1 MKLFCFAVGVDSR
14 NEGDRLM
21 SSLSSESNSADGL
34 GSATHVSLVSATT
47 AADETDSRLAE
58 IKALMLKLAAGRRFE
73 RLGAIV
79 QEHLFTGGKRL
90 RARLALSSMDAL
102 GAPTEASIGWAA
114 ACELLHNAT
123 LIHDDLQDSDPVRRG
138 HFTVWVRHGQ
148 SQAINA
154 GDLLLMLPYLA
165 LEYME
170 CSDGTKWHLTR
181 AIARRAEDTVRG
193 QSLEMCLLDSGQWDW
208 QSYSD
213 ASCGKTSALMVL
225 PVEGAALLAG
235 RDPVTSEAIADAFK
249 PLGLLFQIQDDVLD
263 LYGDKGRGEPGGD
276 IREGRVSALVSEHLR
291 IRPEDKSWLIKL
303 LAKPRDETSDREV
316 ELAAERFKAAGTL
329 DAVLDRIRN
338 LADGVKNAE
347 VLLAEQKLRD
357 VALCLIERSLQ
368 PIRFLMEDIR

>member
-1 MKLFCFAVGVDSR
+1 
-14 NEGDRLM
+14 M
-21 SSLSSESNSADGL
+21 SSLS
-34 GSATHVSLVSATT
+34 T
-47 AADETDSRLAE
+47 ETDAALAGRVTESRRSSEAARKGASRPNDADPRLAE

-90 RARLALSSMDAL
+90 RARLALASMDAL
-102 GAPTEASIGWAA
+102 SAPVEASVGWAA
-114 ACELLHNAT
+114 ACELLHNAS
-123 LIHDDLQDSDPVRRG
+123 LVHDDLQDSDPVRRG

-154 GDLLLMLPYLA
+154 GDLLLMLPYTA
-165 LEYME
+165 LEHVD
-170 CSDGTKWHLTR
+170 CSDATKWHLTR

-208 QSYSD
+208 QSYVD

-225 PVEGAALLAG
+225 PVHGAALLAG
-235 RDPVTSEAIADAFK
+235 RPPDTAEALADTFK

-291 IRPEDKSWLIKL
+291 LQPQDERWLVGI
-303 LAKPRDETSDREV
+303 LAKSRDETTARDIERV
-316 ELAAERFKAAGTL
+316 AERFRASGTL
-329 DAVLDRIRN
+329 NAVLDRIQACAR
-338 LADGVKNAE
+338 GVE
-347 VLLAEQKLRD
+347 ESETLAEEPGLRA
-357 VALCLIERSLQ
+357 VALDLIERSLD
-368 PIRFLMEDIR
+368 PIRFLFGEVPE

>member
-1 MKLFCFAVGVDSR
+1 
-14 NEGDRLM
+14 M
-21 SSLSSESNSADGL
+21 SSLSSETDPARPRTQAPAAAAAAEGADP
-34 GSATHVSLVSATT
+34 
-47 AADETDSRLAE
+47 RLAE

-90 RARLALSSMDAL
+90 RAKLALASMDAL
-102 GAPTEASIGWAA
+102 GADAEAAVGWAA
-114 ACELLHNAT
+114 SCELLHNAS

-154 GDLLLMLPYLA
+154 GDLLLMLPYVA
-165 LEYME
+165 LEHVE
-170 CSDGTKWHLTR
+170 CSDANRWHLTR

-208 QSYSD
+208 QSYVD
-213 ASCGKTSALMVL
+213 ASCGKTSALMAL
-225 PVEGAALLAG
+225 PVHGAALLAG
-235 RDPVTSEAIADAFK
+235 RDPGTAEALADAFK

-291 IRPEDKSWLIKL
+291 LHPSDEKWLVGI
-303 LAKPRDETSDREV
+303 LARAREETSGRDV
-316 ELAAERFKAAGTL
+316 ERVAERFRAAGTL
-329 DAVLDRIRN
+329 DAVLDRIRD
-338 LADGVKNAE
+338 LADGIENAE
-347 VLLAEQKLRD
+347 ILVQEPGLRA
-357 VALCLIERSLQ
+357 VALELVERSLD
-368 PIRFLMEDIR
+368 PIRFLMKEKEA

>member
-1 MKLFCFAVGVDSR
+1 
-14 NEGDRLM
+14 M
-21 SSLSSESNSADGL
+21 SSLSPESEATRVRAEKTSSPAD
-34 GSATHVSLVSATT
+34 AAEVSDL
-47 AADETDSRLAE
+47 RLAE

-90 RARLALSSMDAL
+90 RAKLALASMDAL
-102 GAPTEASIGWAA
+102 GAPTEAAVGWAA
-114 ACELLHNAT
+114 ACELLHNAS

-154 GDLLLMLPYLA
+154 GDLLLMLPYVA
-165 LEYME
+165 LEHVD
-170 CSDGTKWHLTR
+170 CSDGTRWHLTR

-225 PVEGAALLAG
+225 PVHGAALLAG
-235 RDPVTSEAIADAFK
+235 RSPEDAEALADAFK

-263 LYGDKGRGEPGGD
+263 IYGDKGRGEPGGD

-291 IRPEDKSWLIKL
+291 LHPGDEKWLVGI
-303 LAKPRDETSDREV
+303 LAQSREETSARDVERVADRF
-316 ELAAERFKAAGTL
+316 RSAGTL
-329 DAVLDRIRN
+329 DAVIDRIRSLTRDVEDN
-338 LADGVKNAE
+338 E
-347 VLLAEQKLRD
+347 VLLSAPGLRA
-357 VALCLIERSLQ
+357 VALKLIERSLD
-368 PIRFLMEDIR
+368 PIRFLMENNDAEED